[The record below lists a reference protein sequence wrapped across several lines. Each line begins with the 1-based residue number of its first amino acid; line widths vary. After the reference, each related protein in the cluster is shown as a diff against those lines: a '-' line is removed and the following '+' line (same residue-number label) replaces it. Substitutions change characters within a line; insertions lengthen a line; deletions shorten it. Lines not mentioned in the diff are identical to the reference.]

1 MDCDGMEIILKDEEF
16 MHSISSEALQNL
28 TDLVPIRLCFRKKEL
43 LDEVVKDQT
52 LVDRLTSPKIGSLL
66 QHEEVT
72 TTTYINSKVLLSKS
86 RFMLW
91 KNKFLHSV

>member
-1 MDCDGMEIILKDEEF
+1 MMEIIFKDKEF

-28 TDLVPIRLCFRKKEL
+28 TDLVPIPLCFRKKEL

-52 LVDRLTSPKIGSLL
+52 LVDRLTSPKIGYLL
-66 QHEEVT
+66 QQEEVT
-72 TTTYINSKVLLSKS
+72 TTTYINSKVLLSKL

-91 KNKFLHSV
+91 KNKFLHAV